1 MEEEII
7 NRVANSNLILL
18 DLEDYYPSGPRT
30 VIDLK
35 VWLFQGLILK
45 EKEFRTELQNFDW
58 SQFHGHHIA
67 LHCGNDAIIPAW
79 AFMLV
84 QTYLSGIAKTT
95 VIGSLD
101 QLESTLYKS
110 VIEQLDLSFCKDRS
124 VIVKGCSN
132 KPVPQNAYLYLIEK
146 LQPIV
151 KSIMYGEA
159 CSSVPLFKKKTDK

>member
-1 MEEEII
+1 
-7 NRVANSNLILL
+7 
-18 DLEDYYPSGPRT
+18 
-30 VIDLK
+30 
-35 VWLFQGLILK
+35 
-45 EKEFRTELQNFDW
+45 
-58 SQFHGHHIA
+58 
-67 LHCGNDAIIPAW
+67 
-79 AFMLV
+79 MLV